1 MPGNDVSTRSETIQA
16 VTVSPSVTVYVGCDA
31 FAANGPSVIMD
42 RLPSI
47 YNEIIFT
54 NLLSLFCADLCDF
67 AKTNSLTFILS
78 SRKTS

>member
-1 MPGNDVSTRSETIQA
+1 
-16 VTVSPSVTVYVGCDA
+16 
-31 FAANGPSVIMD
+31 MD

-54 NLLSLFCADLCDF
+54 NLFSLFCVDLCDF